1 MVLRIKPHCAR
12 DLVGVECARRG
23 LRWLARAGGKRAAR
37 RGQPRGPSS
46 QPAALAPQPCA
57 LRRVR
62 WTEPHC
68 QGRVE
73 ACVCRLRHAAL
84 SSDRPGD
91 HFRRALARRSALP
104 ARPAEEVA
112 CRPLLVPRWL
122 CRPRRD
128 ARRSRATRGAHA
140 NLSAGPPTTRSPRN
154 YSPCPQPR
162 CARRRV

>member
-12 DLVGVECARRG
+12 DLVVVECARRG

-62 WTEPHC
+62 WTEPHF

-84 SSDRPGD
+84 SSDRPGH

-112 CRPLLVPRWL
+112 CRPLLMPRWL

-140 NLSAGPPTTRSPRN
+140 NLSAGPPTIRSPRN
-154 YSPCPQPR
+154 YSPCAQPR